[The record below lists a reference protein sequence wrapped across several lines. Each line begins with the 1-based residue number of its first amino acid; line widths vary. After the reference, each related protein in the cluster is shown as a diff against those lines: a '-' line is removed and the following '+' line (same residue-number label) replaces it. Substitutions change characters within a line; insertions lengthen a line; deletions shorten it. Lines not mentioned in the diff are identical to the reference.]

1 MVDGIRQLL
10 ENHPSVQR
18 ESVRVRFVRLGEYSL
33 DIDVFAYVSALDW
46 NHFLEVQETLLFGV
60 TEVVEAAGTGLAFR
74 GYHVPRECQHAS
86 RVISVTCRR
95 PSGSG
100 STPQTSLVSDF
111 RSALRRRSDRA
122 SSGRQGGDPSRS
134 NLSSVVRRAAG
145 SGSRP

>member
-1 MVDGIRQLL
+1 MVDGIRRLL

-74 GYHVPRECQHAS
+74 GFTLPE
-86 RVISVTCRR
+86 SVSTR
-95 PSGSG
+95 P
-100 STPQTSLVSDF
+100 
-111 RSALRRRSDRA
+111 A
-122 SSGRQGGDPSRS
+122 
-134 NLSSVVRRAAG
+134 
-145 SGSRP
+145 